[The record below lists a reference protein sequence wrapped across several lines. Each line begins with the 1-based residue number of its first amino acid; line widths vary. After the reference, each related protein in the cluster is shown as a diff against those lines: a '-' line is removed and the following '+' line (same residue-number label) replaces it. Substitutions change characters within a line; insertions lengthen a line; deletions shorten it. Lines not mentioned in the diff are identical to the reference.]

1 MGNQMTLATTYG
13 GTIGDQQHENDDLG
27 MMDPKRGGGSARQK
41 FSVNLNSG
49 QEFSMGTAYNNTK
62 QIPKFN

>member
-1 MGNQMTLATTYG
+1 MHQAGLSIMGNQMTLATTYG

-41 FSVNLNSG
+41 FSVNLNS
-49 QEFSMGTAYNNTK
+49 A
-62 QIPKFN
+62 